1 MDKRRKLTDEKM
13 DQIRRLIK
21 QGRTLDT
28 IARLF
33 NISTTTV
40 HRIKDAQSR
49 GEVKLKRS
57 SLFSCMNL
65 IKTGLPFR
73 RVCWPEKLYYY
84 YDLGEHWFVQVNN
97 ESGCEIILY
106 TMDLSLEDL
115 MAKDWVVLTWE
126 TVNEQRH
133 NSETSVFAPDAR
145 QEDTS

>member
-1 MDKRRKLTDEKM
+1 MDKRRKLTDEKIN
-13 DQIRRLIK
+13 QIRRLIK

-33 NISTTTV
+33 NVSTTTV
-40 HRIKDAQSR
+40 HTIKDAQSK
-49 GEVKLKRS
+49 GMVKLKRS

-84 YDLGEHWFVQVNN
+84 YDLDECWFIQVNN

-126 TVNEQRH
+126 TVK
-133 NSETSVFAPDAR
+133 
-145 QEDTS
+145 

>member
-33 NISTTTV
+33 NVSTTTV
-40 HRIKDAQSR
+40 HRIKNAQSR

-84 YDLGEHWFVQVNN
+84 YDLGEHWFLQVNN

-106 TMDLSLEDL
+106 TIDFSLEDL
-115 MAKDWVVLTWE
+115 MAKDWVVLTWDAVA
-126 TVNEQRH
+126 TPEQ
-133 NSETSVFAPDAR
+133 T
-145 QEDTS
+145 Q

>member
-1 MDKRRKLTDEKM
+1 MDKRRKLTD
-13 DQIRRLIK
+13 DQVVRIRQMIT

-33 NISTTTV
+33 GVSTTTV
-40 HRIKDAQSR
+40 HKIKDAQNR

-73 RVCWPEKLYYY
+73 RVVWPEKLYYY
-84 YDLGEHWFVQVNN
+84 YDLEESWFIQVNN
-97 ESGCEIILY
+97 ESGCEVILY

-126 TVNEQRH
+126 
-133 NSETSVFAPDAR
+133 SVK
-145 QEDTS
+145 

>member
-1 MDKRRKLTDEKM
+1 MDKRRKLTNEQM
-13 DQIRRLIK
+13 VQIRQMIT
-21 QGRTLDT
+21 QGQTLDT
-28 IARLF
+28 IARSF
-33 NISTTTV
+33 GVSTTTV
-40 HRIKDAQSR
+40 HKIKDAQSR

-73 RVCWPEKLYYY
+73 RVVWPEKLYYY
-84 YDLGEHWFVQVNN
+84 YDLGEHWFIQVNN

-145 QEDTS
+145 QEDTP